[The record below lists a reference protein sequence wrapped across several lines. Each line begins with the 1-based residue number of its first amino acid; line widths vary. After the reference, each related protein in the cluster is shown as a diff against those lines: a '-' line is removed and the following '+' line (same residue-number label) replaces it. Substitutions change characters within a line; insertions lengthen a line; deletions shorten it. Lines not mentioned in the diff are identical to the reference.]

1 MEQFGRI
8 EIKVVGHI
16 GNEPLSPGNFDI
28 REIKA
33 LFDVVETLLYPNSKL
48 TRAPITYSLEEG
60 SVRNIFKTT
69 LQSAATFL
77 ATLNVV
83 NQTGSLAGLELST
96 ARAFQE
102 IQKSAVKND
111 FIYEFGTPGNEPPS
125 LVISRHTS
133 YHINENLWA
142 NTEFY
147 FYGTVINAGGKDKT
161 NIHLQTKDYGL
172 ITIAT
177 PREVLEA
184 QKENILYRHFTVRAK
199 GRQNISTREMD
210 TASFEL
216 LEMTPFDPNYNDQ
229 YLANLIKK
237 ASPRWKGIHDADKW
251 LSKIRG
257 ING

>member
-1 MEQFGRI
+1 I
-8 EIKVVGHI
+8 EIKVVGRI
-16 GNEPLSPGNFDI
+16 GKEPLSHGNFDI

-77 ATLNVV
+77 ATLNLV
-83 NQTGSLAGLELST
+83 NQSRSLAGLELST

-111 FIYEFGTPGNEPPS
+111 FTYEFGTPDNVAPS

-133 YHINENLWA
+133 YRINENLWA

-177 PREVLEA
+177 PREILET

-199 GRQNISTREMD
+199 GKQNIATREMD
-210 TASFEL
+210 PGSFEL
-216 LEMTPFDPNYNDQ
+216 LEMTPFDPNYNEQ
-229 YLANLIKK
+229 YLANLIKR
-237 ASPRWKGIHDADKW
+237 ASPRWNGVKDADKW

>member
-1 MEQFGRI
+1 MEQYGQI
-8 EIKVVGHI
+8 EIKVVGNI

-28 REIKA
+28 REIGA
-33 LFDVVETLLYPNSKL
+33 LFNVVETLLYPNSKL

-77 ATLNVV
+77 ATLNLV

-102 IQKSAVKND
+102 IQKSAVKNG
-111 FIYEFGTPGNEPPS
+111 FTYEFGTPDNELPS

-133 YHINENLWA
+133 FHINENLWA

-147 FYGTVINAGGKDKT
+147 FYGMVINAGGKDRT

-177 PREVLEA
+177 PRNVLEA

-199 GRQNISTREMD
+199 GRQNIATREID
-210 TASFEL
+210 PTSFEL
-216 LEMTPFDPNYNDQ
+216 LEITPFDPNYNEQ

-237 ASPRWKGIHDADKW
+237 ASPRWKGIKDADKW

>member
-1 MEQFGRI
+1 MDEFGRI
-8 EIKVVGHI
+8 EIKVVGHV
-16 GNEPLSPGNFDI
+16 GNEPLSPENFDI
-28 REIKA
+28 REIKS

-83 NQTGSLAGLELST
+83 NQTGSLSGLELST
-96 ARAFQE
+96 AKAFQE
-102 IQKSAVKND
+102 VQKSAVKND
-111 FIYEFGTPGNEPPS
+111 FRYEFGTPDNESPT
-125 LVISRHTS
+125 LIISRHTS

-142 NTEFY
+142 NTDFY
-147 FYGTVINAGGKDKT
+147 FYGTVINAGGKDRT
-161 NIHLQTKDYGL
+161 NIHLQTKDHGL

-177 PREVLEA
+177 PREVLA
-184 QKENILYRHFTVRAK
+184 DQKENILYKQFTIRAK
-199 GRQNISTREMD
+199 GRQNISTREID
-210 TASFEL
+210 PASFEL
-216 LEMTPFDPNYNDQ
+216 IEMTPFDPNYNEQ
-229 YLANLIKK
+229 YLASLIKK
-237 ASPRWKGIHDADKW
+237 ASIRWRGIEDADKW

>member
-8 EIKVVGHI
+8 EIKVIGHI

-83 NQTGSLAGLELST
+83 NQTGSLAGLEIYT
-96 ARAFQE
+96 AKALQE

-111 FIYEFGTPGNEPPS
+111 FKYEFGTPDGESPT

-133 YHINENLWA
+133 YQINENLWA

-147 FYGTVINAGGKDKT
+147 FYGTVINAGGKDRA

-172 ITIAT
+172 IIIAT
-177 PREVLEA
+177 PKDVLEK
-184 QKENILYRHFTVRAK
+184 QKENILYRHFSVTAK
-199 GRQNISTREMD
+199 GRQNISTREID
-210 TASFEL
+210 PASFEL
-216 LEMTPFDPNYNDQ
+216 IEMIPFDPNYNEQ

-237 ASPRWKGIHDADKW
+237 ASSKWEGVQDADKW